1 MQLLKGTQGKR
12 REGRRGSRARE
23 RHAGAGAELSRARLP
38 CALRTAG
45 AAAGRG
51 SEGGDG
57 QRLAAEVGGGRAGC
71 SSAVPGTG
79 ITQKAKKK
87 KRE

>member
-1 MQLLKGTQGKR
+1 M
-12 REGRRGSRARE
+12 SA
-23 RHAGAGAELSRARLP
+23 HSGAGGPGRSSRSWEDDPDKNMKKR
-38 CALRTAG
+38 
-45 AAAGRG
+45 
-51 SEGGDG
+51 GGDG